1 MALRNGGYNVLAAVL
16 FTIIAQAA
24 SRRHFAC
31 YFSNWAGYREGNGKF
46 EPENI
51 DPNECTH
58 LMYGYGIINTAVSIS
73 DSIFLAVLLP
83 VLEILE
89 ATVVKS
95 YFPASVSSSR
105 ELESRIA
112 ITLSLAMTN
121 INKKKTLRPAAG
133 FQVIYQKK

>member
-16 FTIIAQAA
+16 FTIIAQA
-24 SRRHFAC
+24 
-31 YFSNWAGYREGNGKF
+31 GEGNGKF

-121 INKKKTLRPAAG
+121 INKKKPYDQQQDFRLSIRRNEDRQT
-133 FQVIYQKK
+133 